1 VHVLWVCACECPARQ
16 LFVEFLNACI
26 GAAEE
31 ELQALDEGAD
41 PSTLVSSF
49 RWFIHPVSQTEYA
62 TCVVDMCVGHVH
74 AQVTSD
80 ARCG

>member
-1 VHVLWVCACECPARQ
+1 M
-16 LFVEFLNACI
+16 EFLNACI

-62 TCVVDMCVGHVH
+62 TCVYVLATYMHK
-74 AQVTSD
+74 
-80 ARCG
+80 